1 MQALLQALCAAV
13 PDISNPRKDS
23 KNPHY
28 RSTYAS
34 LEAVLDAVTIP
45 LQKHGLVLTQT
56 LRSSAGAV
64 ELVTTLWHA
73 ESGQHIESA
82 VPLNPVK
89 ADPQGVAAATTYY
102 RRLAIKTLLGLA
114 EVDDDGTEAST
125 PARAKTEQAPPAASA
140 SAPAT
145 SSKAVQ
151 QVVEKLGGEQ
161 IVTPA
166 SEVVAKMLKAKTIV
180 ELEDLTTH
188 ARTLDPA
195 GKQAAR
201 TAYDSRR
208 RVLLREA
215 NS

>member
-45 LQKHGLVLTQT
+45 LQKHGLILTQT
-56 LRSSAGAV
+56 IIPHPTIS
-64 ELVTTLWHA
+64 LVTTLWHA
-73 ESGQHIESA
+73 ESGEHIDS
-82 VPLNPVK
+82 VIPLNPAK

-102 RRLAIKTLLGLA
+102 RRLAIKTILGLA
-114 EVDDDGTEAST
+114 EVDDDGNEASS
-125 PARAKTEQAPPAASA
+125 PPRAKAERDAPAADP
-140 SAPAT
+140 APMP
-145 SSKAVQ
+145 KAVQ
-151 QVVEKLGGEQ
+151 QVVDKLGGEQ
-161 IVTPA
+161 VTTPA
-166 SEVVAKMLKAKTIV
+166 SEVVAKMLKAKSIV

-188 ARTLDPA
+188 ARTLDTA

-201 TAYDSRR
+201 AAYDSRR
-208 RVLLREA
+208 RVLQREVEA
-215 NS
+215 

>member
-82 VPLNPVK
+82 VPLNPAK

-125 PARAKTEQAPPAASA
+125 PARAKTDQAPPPASA
-140 SAPAT
+140 APAT

-151 QVVEKLGGEQ
+151 QVVEKLGGEKV
-161 IVTPA
+161 VTPA

-188 ARTLDPA
+188 ARTLDA
-195 GKQAAR
+195 VGKQAAR

-215 NS
+215 NA

>member
-1 MQALLQALCAAV
+1 MQALLQALCAVV

-82 VPLNPVK
+82 VPLNPAK
-89 ADPQGVAAATTYY
+89 ADPQRVDYHQ
-102 RRLAIKTLLGLA
+102 LDTLLVMGELRVDPERGPVTEYPSYRELA
-114 EVDDDGTEAST
+114 K
-125 PARAKTEQAPPAASA
+125 RF
-140 SAPAT
+140 
-145 SSKAVQ
+145 
-151 QVVEKLGGEQ
+151 
-161 IVTPA
+161 
-166 SEVVAKMLKAKTIV
+166 
-180 ELEDLTTH
+180 
-188 ARTLDPA
+188 
-195 GKQAAR
+195 
-201 TAYDSRR
+201 
-208 RVLLREA
+208 VL
-215 NS
+215 

>member
-82 VPLNPVK
+82 VPLNPAK

-140 SAPAT
+140 APAT

-161 IVTPA
+161 VVTLA

-180 ELEDLTTH
+180 ELENLTTH
-188 ARTLDPA
+188 ARTLDAA

-215 NS
+215 NA

>member
-45 LQKHGLVLTQT
+45 LQRHGLILTQT

-82 VPLNPVK
+82 VPLNPAK

-114 EVDDDGTEAST
+114 EVDDDGNEASAP
-125 PARAKTEQAPPAASA
+125 PARAKAEHAAPAAP
-140 SAPAT
+140 APAP
-145 SSKAVQ
+145 SKAVQ

-161 IVTPA
+161 VTTPA
-166 SEVVAKMLKAKTIV
+166 SEVVAKMLKAKTLV
-180 ELEDLTTH
+180 ELEELTTH
-188 ARTLDPA
+188 ARTLDTA

-201 TAYDSRR
+201 AAYNARR
-208 RVLLREA
+208 SVLQREVEA
-215 NS
+215 

>member
-82 VPLNPVK
+82 VPLNPAK

-140 SAPAT
+140 APAT

-151 QVVEKLGGEQ
+151 QVVEKLGGEPV
-161 IVTPA
+161 VTPA

-188 ARTLDPA
+188 ARTLDAA

-215 NS
+215 NA

>member
-45 LQKHGLVLTQT
+45 LQKHGLILTQT
-56 LRSSAGAV
+56 IIPHPMIS
-64 ELVTTLWHA
+64 LVTTLWHA
-73 ESGQHIESA
+73 KSGEHIDS
-82 VPLNPVK
+82 VIPLNPAK

-102 RRLAIKTLLGLA
+102 RRLAIKTILGLA
-114 EVDDDGTEAST
+114 EVDDDGNEASS
-125 PARAKTEQAPPAASA
+125 PPRATTEHAAPAA
-140 SAPAT
+140 APLPAPMP
-145 SSKAVQ
+145 KAVQ

-161 IVTPA
+161 VTTPA

-188 ARTLDPA
+188 ARTLDTA

-201 TAYDSRR
+201 AAYDSRR
-208 RVLLREA
+208 RVLQREVEA
-215 NS
+215 

>member
-82 VPLNPVK
+82 VPLNPSK
-89 ADPQGVAAATTYY
+89 DDPQGVAAATTYY

-125 PARAKTEQAPPAASA
+125 PSRSKTEHAAPAA
-140 SAPAT
+140 APAPT
-145 SSKAVQ
+145 PKAVQ
-151 QVVEKLGGEQ
+151 QVVERLGGEQ
-161 IVTPA
+161 VTTPA

-188 ARTLDPA
+188 ARTLDTA

-201 TAYDSRR
+201 AAYDSRR
-208 RVLLREA
+208 RVLQREVEA
-215 NS
+215 

>member
-45 LQKHGLVLTQT
+45 LQRHGLILTQT

-82 VPLNPVK
+82 VPLNPAK

-114 EVDDDGTEAST
+114 EVDDDGNEASS
-125 PARAKTEQAPPAASA
+125 PPRARTEHAAPAA
-140 SAPAT
+140 APSPAPMP
-145 SSKAVQ
+145 KAVQ

-161 IVTPA
+161 VTTPA
-166 SEVVAKMLKAKTIV
+166 SEIVAKMLRAKTIV

-188 ARTLDPA
+188 ARTLDTA

-201 TAYDSRR
+201 AAYDSRR
-208 RVLLREA
+208 RVLQREVEA
-215 NS
+215 

>member
-45 LQKHGLVLTQT
+45 LQRLGLVLTQT
-56 LRSSAGAV
+56 LRSTAGAV

-82 VPLNPVK
+82 VPLNPAK

-114 EVDDDGTEAST
+114 EVDDDGNEASAP
-125 PARAKTEQAPPAASA
+125 PARARAEHAAPAAP
-140 SAPAT
+140 APAP
-145 SSKAVQ
+145 SKAVQ
-151 QVVEKLGGEQ
+151 QVVEKLSGELMPPS
-161 IVTPA
+161 TD
-166 SEVVAKMLKAKTIV
+166 EVCQRMQQARTLV
-180 ELEDLTTH
+180 ELEELTQH
-188 ARTLDPA
+188 ARGLDAA
-195 GKQAAR
+195 GKKAAR
-201 TAYDSRR
+201 AAYTSRKAE
-208 RVLLREA
+208 L
-215 NS
+215 SHMGMQ

>member
-1 MQALLQALCAAV
+1 MQALLKALCAAV

-34 LEAVLDAVTIP
+34 LEAVLDAVTLP

-73 ESGQHIESA
+73 ESGQHLESA
-82 VPLNPVK
+82 VPLNPAK
-89 ADPQGVAAATTYY
+89 PDPQGVAAATTYY

-114 EVDDDGTEAST
+114 EVDDDGTEASMPPRSRPEHAAPLASVAPT
-125 PARAKTEQAPPAASA
+125 PI
-140 SAPAT
+140 
-145 SSKAVQ
+145 SKAVQ
-151 QVVEKLGGEQ
+151 QVVDKLGGEQ
-161 IVTPA
+161 VATPA
-166 SEVVAKMLKAKTIV
+166 SDIVARMLNAKTMV
-180 ELEDLTTH
+180 ELEELTTH
-188 ARTLDPA
+188 ARTLDVA

-201 TAYDSRR
+201 AAYNSRR
-208 RVLLREA
+208 NVLQREVEA
-215 NS
+215 